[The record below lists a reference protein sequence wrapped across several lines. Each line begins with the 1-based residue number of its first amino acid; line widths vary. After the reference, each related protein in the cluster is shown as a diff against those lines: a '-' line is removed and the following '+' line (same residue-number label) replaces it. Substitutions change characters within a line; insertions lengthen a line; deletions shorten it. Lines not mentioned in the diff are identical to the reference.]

1 MEVANCQLGTVPGTP
16 NGIRPIMMMGDVN
29 GMMLVHTAKLLP
41 GLLNTLFNITKE
53 KIIGM
58 VMGSMSACAS
68 SKKIKKKA
76 ADNHEPVDA
85 FNEFGFSL

>member
-1 MEVANCQLGTVPGTP
+1 MPVLYILPASHVVSMKPPIRLSMEVANCQLGTVPGTP

-68 SKKIKKKA
+68 
-76 ADNHEPVDA
+76 
-85 FNEFGFSL
+85 